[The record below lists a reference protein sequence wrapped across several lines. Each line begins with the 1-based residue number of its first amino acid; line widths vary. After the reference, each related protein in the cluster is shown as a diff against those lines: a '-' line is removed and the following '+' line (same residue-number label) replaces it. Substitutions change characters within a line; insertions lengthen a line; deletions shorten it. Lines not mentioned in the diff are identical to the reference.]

1 MPQPILLND
10 ILRLPTRDHAGIK
23 AKFNKRNKNVDPIDS
38 YLADPKTAIDDW
50 LNWRGKRGDF
60 AVGQTA
66 LQFMRLKDGC
76 YLLVAVRK
84 VIADTGIPQSH
95 AYTTEDIPEF
105 LPYCGRII
113 ILPPDPPVG
122 QKYTQFYHNVV
133 DRLYVHEI
141 LPDRYSG
148 ARFPG
153 VNNVR
158 IRLTE
163 IRALDIHKRLDWIN
177 ALNHQKGVYLLTDRK
192 TKKKY
197 VGSAYGQDGLWQRWL
212 AYCYTA
218 GQGGNVELVKLLK
231 EDPEYGVKNFEFAV
245 LETFGS
251 ATPDQTIIDRE
262 QWWKETLHTELNR
275 N

>member
-1 MPQPILLND
+1 MTQLILLND
-10 ILRLPTRDHAGIK
+10 ILRLPTKAGAGVK
-23 AKFNKRNKNVDPIDS
+23 AKFCKHNGYDDPIDT
-38 YLADPKTAIDDW
+38 YLVDPNASNDNW
-50 LNWRGKRGDF
+50 LNWRGKRGDLN
-60 AVGQTA
+60 VGQTA
-66 LQFMRLKDGC
+66 LLFMRLKDGC
-76 YLLVAVRK
+76 YLLTAVRK
-84 VIADTGIPQSH
+84 VVADTGEPETH

-105 LPYCGRII
+105 LPYCGRIV
-113 ILPPDPPVG
+113 ILPPVPPIG
-122 QKYTQFYHNVV
+122 QKYIQYYQTVV

-141 LPDRYSG
+141 LSERYSG

-153 VNNVR
+153 INNIR
-158 IRLTE
+158 IGLTE
-163 IRALDIHKRLDWIN
+163 IRALDDHKRLDWIN

-218 GQGGNVELVKLLK
+218 GHGGNVELVKLLK